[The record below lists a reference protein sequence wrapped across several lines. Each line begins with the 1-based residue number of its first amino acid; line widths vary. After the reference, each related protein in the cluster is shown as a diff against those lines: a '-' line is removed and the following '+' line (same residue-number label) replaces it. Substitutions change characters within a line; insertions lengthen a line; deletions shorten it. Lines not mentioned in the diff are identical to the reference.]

1 MAQLNDLVVTGTSR
15 FLNEINA
22 SDGIKINGDTITAN
36 ENGLIV
42 NNGGMFF
49 TNDGLPQETNTSGF
63 VVLAMDSFTNG
74 GQVKWLSAADLKSN
88 FIGVTRNDYA
98 NSKAVSAN
106 TSTNMTVATY
116 APGTWITT
124 YVAELD
130 ISTNTIFVISI
141 TGNQTG
147 TKTVRNST
155 GAGGGGL
162 CITSIDTYTKNTD
175 VTFTAYSATAATVN
189 WKITKLRLY

>member
-1 MAQLNDLVVTGTSR
+1 MAQLNDLVVTGASR

-22 SDGIKINGDTITAN
+22 SDGIKINGNTITADG
-36 ENGLIV
+36 NGLAV
-42 NNGGMFF
+42 NGGGMVF
-49 TNDGLPQETNTSGF
+49 TSDGLPQETNTSNF
-63 VVLAMDSFTNG
+63 VLLAMDSFSHG
-74 GQVKWLSAADLKSN
+74 GQVKWLSAADLKNN
-88 FIGVTRNDYA
+88 FIGVVKNDYA

-106 TSTNMTVATY
+106 TSTNMTIATY
-116 APGTWITT
+116 TPGTWITT
-124 YVAELD
+124 YTAELN

-162 CITSIDTYTKNTD
+162 CITSIDTYSTNTD

>member
-1 MAQLNDLVVTGTSR
+1 MAQLNDLVVTGASR

-22 SDGIKINGDTITAN
+22 SDGIKINGNTITADGD
-36 ENGLIV
+36 GLAV
-42 NNGGMFF
+42 NGGGMVF
-49 TNDGLPQETNTSGF
+49 TSDGLPQETNTSNF
-63 VVLAMDSFTNG
+63 VLLAMDSFANG

-88 FIGVTRNDYA
+88 FIGVIKNDYA
-98 NSKAVSAN
+98 NSKAISAN
-106 TSTNMTVATY
+106 TNTNMTTATY
-116 APGTWITT
+116 TPGTWITT
-124 YVAELD
+124 YTAELN
-130 ISTNTIFVISI
+130 ISTNTVFVISI

-162 CITSIDTYTKNTD
+162 CITSIDTYSTNTD
-175 VTFTAYSATAATVN
+175 VTFTAYSATAAKVN